1 MTTTS
6 SVSSSTTTPQLDAV
20 FTNAINAAITQ
31 ASQPLT
37 TLKQKSTDLTVQ
49 KGMYNDLNGYLSS
62 LQSSVQALV
71 STDGSYALKSA
82 RNASVTSSVSGSTV
96 ATANADGSA
105 VSGNYTL
112 SNITLAKEER
122 VASTQQTYSD
132 QALGFTGT
140 FYLGGLDSAQID
152 VNPEHT
158 NHTTTTNAATAFN
171 TAAVASGQTGLGSS
185 TFYVETRQDSTS
197 GTWQFRLVDD
207 EGNAQSIQLSDG
219 SGYSSG
225 WQNIPTGQSYDTGRG
240 LSITFGTPTTDNP
253 FTTADRSNGAA
264 KVVFTA
270 QGAAISVTTSDSL
283 QNIATKINQASYA
296 DGNGVTATIIDNQLI
311 LSAQSTGADH
321 TIQAQDQGTDTTLE
335 QLGLFSS
342 GGFANILQTSGD
354 ATFSLNDMTI
364 TRSHNDNLT
373 DVLSGVT
380 LNLTSDAEGKSA
392 TLNISAD
399 DSGKT
404 STINNFISQFNTL
417 QTYLTGKMAVT
428 KNSDGTYTRGA
439 LAGDNTFYTLRNDL
453 NRFIY
458 NDSTNSGTLKN
469 LSQLGLSLD
478 DNLKLTITD
487 QNKLTDALANNF
499 SSVQSLMDSVM
510 GSMKTELGRYTGS
523 NSYVDNTIKST
534 DDQISSVSDQITTMT
549 ARLNQRKDS
558 LVNQY
563 TQYQTELD
571 LLTYQKQELST
582 IYSIVLGSTSTSA

>member
-1 MTTTS
+1 MTTS
-6 SVSSSTTTPQLDAV
+6 SVSSSTSTTQLNSV
-20 FTNAINAAITQ
+20 FTSAINAAMTQ

-37 TLKQKSTDLTVQ
+37 TLKQKSSDLTVQ
-49 KGMYNDLNGYLSS
+49 KGMYSDLNGYLSS
-62 LQSSVQALV
+62 MQSSVKALL

-82 RNASVTSSVSGSTV
+82 SSVSVTSSVSGSTV
-96 ATANADGSA
+96 ATASADGSA

-122 VASTQQTYSD
+122 VASTQLTYSD
-132 QALGFTGT
+132 QALGFAGT

-152 VNPEHT
+152 INPVHT
-158 NHTTTTNAATAFN
+158 NHTTTTNAATAF
-171 TAAVASGQTGLGSS
+171 TTKTIASGQTGLGSS
-185 TFYVETRQDSTS
+185 NFYVETRQDSTS
-197 GTWQFRLVDD
+197 GAWQFRLVDD

-225 WQNIPTGQSYDTGRG
+225 WQNIPTGKSYDTGRG

-283 QNIATKINQASYA
+283 QNIATKINQANYA

-321 TIQAQDQGTDTTLE
+321 ILQAQDQGTDTVLE
-335 QLGLFSS
+335 QLGLFNS
-342 GGFANILQTSGD
+342 GDFANILQPSGD
-354 ATFSLNDMTI
+354 ATFSLNNMTI

-392 TLNISAD
+392 TLNISANN
-399 DSGKT
+399 SGKT
-404 STINNFISQFNTL
+404 SAINNFVSQFNTL

-439 LAGDNTFYTLRNDL
+439 LAGDSSFYSLRNDL
-453 NRFIY
+453 NRYIY
-458 NDSTNSGTLKN
+458 SDSTNSGTLKN
-469 LSQLGLSLD
+469 LSQIGLSLD
-478 DNLKLTITD
+478 DNLKLTVSD

-499 SSVQSLMDSVM
+499 SNVQSLLDSVTGAM
-510 GSMKTELGRYTGS
+510 NTELGHYTGS
-523 NSYVDNTIKST
+523 NSIVNNSIKST
-534 DDQISSVSDQITTMT
+534 NDQISSVSDKITTLS
-549 ARLNQRKDS
+549 ARLNQRQQS
-558 LVNQY
+558 LIKQY
-563 TQYQTELD
+563 TQYQTELN
-571 LLTYQKQELST
+571 LLTYQQQELSS
-582 IYSIVLGSTSTSA
+582 IYSIIFGTTSTSA